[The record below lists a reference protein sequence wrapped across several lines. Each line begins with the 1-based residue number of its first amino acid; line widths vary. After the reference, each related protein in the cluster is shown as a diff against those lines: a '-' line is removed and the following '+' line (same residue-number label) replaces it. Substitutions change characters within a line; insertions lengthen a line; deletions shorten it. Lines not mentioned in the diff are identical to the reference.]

1 MENKNTIIVFDK
13 NNTKQQ
19 NCSEKRAERL
29 IKRGLAIKINDNS
42 IKLLSSGYER
52 RVLKRKIIQEE
63 NRICYICGRRIPL
76 DEKATVDH
84 VIPLKNAN
92 KFVEY
97 RFNKRCCCQRC
108 NTSKSLKKLSKYV
121 DYIKRHRDKFN
132 YLPDSR
138 LEKLLK
144 IEKEVNTKMMELLK
158 NEG

>member
-97 RFNKRCCCQRC
+97 RFNKFI
-108 NTSKSLKKLSKYV
+108 S
-121 DYIKRHRDKFN
+121 IF
-132 YLPDSR
+132 
-138 LEKLLK
+138 
-144 IEKEVNTKMMELLK
+144 
-158 NEG
+158 